1 MRTGNGFGGGP
12 RAVAAQLARA
22 VEIASILSASGF
34 DWLVQ
39 ALGLS
44 AWVSPRRLVCAF
56 RSGTKYP
63 PHLEADVPLPER
75 LRLTLERLG
84 PTFVKAGQMLALRPD
99 YVPLEYAEA
108 LRSLHAH
115 VAPFPAAEAVAIVEA
130 ELGAPLGALYAEFD
144 REPFAAASLAQ
155 VHRARLPDG
164 CQVAVKVQRPGI
176 RVQVERDL
184 ALLTTLARRFER
196 HQPGAVAFR
205 PSDAVAELAQYTRR
219 ELDFR
224 REARTAER
232 LRQLFADDD
241 RVVIPAVIGDRSS
254 ERVLTTEFLAGL
266 APEPAADLRRA
277 GIDPEAV
284 LRAGAAAMLRQV
296 FQFGLFHADPHPG
309 NVLFLPGDRIGFV
322 DFGMFG
328 RLDLSERRRMAFV
341 LWALVDGDYEAVGD
355 QLLRMSEFL
364 PGADPAGFR
373 GALADTVEDWFGVSA
388 ADFSVARLLL
398 SELALGARHG
408 IVFPRGLMLLARAL
422 VNLEATAMIV
432 DPQLNLAELARP
444 LLPELQHILRP
455 NPEALQQQWHRYR
468 FDYLDLAAE
477 LPALLPEAIARLR
490 EQSTPPPPPA
500 APPASRRWLPLAGAF
515 AAGAGLAAL
524 ARKRRRV

>member
-22 VEIASILSASGF
+22 VEIATILSASGF

-44 AWVSPRRLVCAF
+44 AWVSPRRLVCVF
-56 RSGTKYP
+56 RPGTKCPP

-108 LRSLHAH
+108 LRGLHAH
-115 VAPFPAAEAVAIVEA
+115 VASFPAAEAVAIVEA

-164 CQVAVKVQRPGI
+164 CQVAVKVQRPGVS
-176 RVQVERDL
+176 VQVERDL
-184 ALLTTLARRFER
+184 ALLATLARRFER
-196 HQPGAVAFR
+196 HQPAAVAFR
-205 PSDAVAELAQYTRR
+205 PSEAVAELAQYTRR

-254 ERVLTTEFLAGL
+254 KRVLTTEFLAGL

-309 NVLFLPGDRIGFV
+309 NVLFLPGDRVGFV

-341 LWALVDGDYEAVGD
+341 LRALVDGDYEAVGD

-364 PGADPAGFR
+364 PGADPAGFSR
-373 GALADTVEDWFGVSA
+373 R
-388 ADFSVARLLL
+388 AR
-398 SELALGARHG
+398 RHR
-408 IVFPRGLMLLARAL
+408 RGLVR
-422 VNLEATAMIV
+422 
-432 DPQLNLAELARP
+432 
-444 LLPELQHILRP
+444 
-455 NPEALQQQWHRYR
+455 
-468 FDYLDLAAE
+468 
-477 LPALLPEAIARLR
+477 R
-490 EQSTPPPPPA
+490 ERRRVLSRPPPA
-500 APPASRRWLPLAGAF
+500 VGARARSASRDRLPARAD
-515 AAGAGLAAL
+515 AARTCPGQP
-524 ARKRRRV
+524 